1 MNKFSNIIISEIYY
15 SSILYNYT
23 LFIIIPNKY
32 SNMVFIRGINPK
44 HKTEDCLSN
53 TSIVFGEYTGFFSG
67 IEGYSDKVLIDSFNL
82 LKKI

>member
-15 SSILYNYT
+15 SSILYKYT
-23 LFIIIPNKY
+23 LFIIIPIKY

-53 TSIVFGEYTGFFSG
+53 TSSLRGMYRILFRYRRIF
-67 IEGYSDKVLIDSFNL
+67 
-82 LKKI
+82 